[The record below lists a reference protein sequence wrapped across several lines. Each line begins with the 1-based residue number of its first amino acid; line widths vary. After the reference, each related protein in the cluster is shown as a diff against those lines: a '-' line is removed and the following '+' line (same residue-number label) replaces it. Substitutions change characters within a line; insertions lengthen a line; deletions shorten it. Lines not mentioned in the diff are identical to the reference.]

1 MFISNEVLY
10 KKTFKFVDITTN
22 FMFFIFFSYLLCV
35 NIIKNENILLN
46 ISTFFGIV
54 SLLMLILTLLAMSIR
69 NSIKV
74 EFNMNYLDYSYL
86 NKYLFLSIIFIFK
99 ILISI
104 MILGIIITDL
114 FFSNI
119 LVIYL
124 THIFIYKTLKS

>member
-74 EFNMNYLDYSYL
+74 EFNNYLDYSYL

-99 ILISI
+99 IIISI